1 MCSFSYKPP
10 LRISRTSHQSPIL
23 PQVVSST
30 MLSSTTSVSMNAF
43 LLPSLIRCPGDLTGV
58 AKDSSTHITDTSV
71 PHQGTPSCSL
81 SSRLGSGEQQT
92 CCVCDAQ
99 HPTVGRS
106 PRARLHEASDG
117 HLEDGVAKPITDT
130 GAPHQGTLC
139 CRHVLDG
146 AQSRLPCWDDT
157 MSTRAGQY

>member
-1 MCSFSYKPP
+1 MGFFLTDRTACLLP
-10 LRISRTSHQSPIL
+10 ISPAIL
-23 PQVVSST
+23 PHAVSSKVLRLT
-30 MLSSTTSVSMNAF
+30 ATVSMNIFMLSSLN
-43 LLPSLIRCPGDLTGV
+43 RCPGDFTGV
-58 AKDSSTHITDTSV
+58 AADSSTTHNRHESPPTGDPKLQPEFTPGIRRTTDLLRV
-71 PHQGTPSCSL
+71 RCPAPDCGQ
-81 SSRLGSGEQQT
+81 
-92 CCVCDAQ
+92 
-99 HPTVGRS
+99 S
-106 PRARLHEASDG
+106 PRARLREASDG